1 MARQMEEYQS
11 LIMRQKQFVL
21 PRQTATA
28 HAKVREHKQILRP
41 FGQDPHRSSFND
53 TSGPSQQAYVS
64 VDQIEAGQESRN
76 LSLNKSV
83 DTGKQI
89 VRNYNNKSS
98 LYASQ
103 AARAQSQIDTYR
115 QTILDNHK

>member
-1 MARQMEEYQS
+1 M
-11 LIMRQKQFVL
+11 
-21 PRQTATA
+21 
-28 HAKVREHKQILRP
+28 REHKQILRP